1 MSILLHSNKG
11 ALVRRTDFG
20 LRYIGKLLNRLKEI
34 SNVSPNLRSR
44 PGSEVASRT
53 HTMILGDSKALVNT
67 PPIVRPGS
75 IRAKAWKRAMLS
87 EFPYLETYLSLVQ
100 EEDAH
105 RAAKR
110 PEEWVK
116 WLGVLGTIVSGAFH
130 AWYVMV
136 AILASSAALEVVFA
150 TNRLGARSR
159 QDLVRRRPVRNELAD
174 KIGQRQAELLDK
186 CAKHALDVVATVR
199 ELESVG
205 PTIPSVYYGTRVEA
219 REAADQAFRNA
230 LKTMSK
236 VLIFGQQLEANDV
249 TELES
254 IEFVL
259 SMLAIETEAF
269 AESIIVGDDVET
281 LEPIMERLRS
291 MRESDD
297 DLHSK
302 SF

>member
-1 MSILLHSNKG
+1 
-11 ALVRRTDFG
+11 
-20 LRYIGKLLNRLKEI
+20 
-34 SNVSPNLRSR
+34 
-44 PGSEVASRT
+44 
-53 HTMILGDSKALVNT
+53 
-67 PPIVRPGS
+67 
-75 IRAKAWKRAMLS
+75 MLS

-159 QDLVRRRPVRNELAD
+159 QDLVRLSKMARMPKYVRSRPVRNELAD

-269 AESIIVGDDVET
+269 AESIITGDDVET

-291 MRESDD
+291 MRESDADEDD